1 VLSAK
6 LTALWLRPRT
16 LASSTRQIMAKKP
29 SKADS
34 EREDGAEGE
43 AKAGGGGKKK
53 LILIGGVVVAL
64 LALGGGGYFFFF
76 KKGAEHHAEE
86 VKPVAPKPLFHEL
99 PDITVNLAGSP
110 GRPLY
115 MRVKVVI
122 EVPDPPTLEALKPAL
137 PRVIDS
143 LQVHMREMR
152 QTDLEGSAGIYRLRE
167 ELTRRVNVA
176 IAPARINA
184 VLFKEIVVQ

>member
-1 VLSAK
+1 
-6 LTALWLRPRT
+6 
-16 LASSTRQIMAKKP
+16 MAKKP

-34 EREDGAEGE
+34 EQDEGAEGE
-43 AKAGGGGKKK
+43 AKAGGKKK
-53 LILIGGVVVAL
+53 LILIVGAVVAA
-64 LALGGGGYFFFF
+64 LALGGGGYFFIF
-76 KKGAEHHAEE
+76 KKKADHHVEE
-86 VKPVAPKPLFHEL
+86 AKPAAPKPLFYDL